1 MRPAVEHACCLY
13 GLRKLSCPGRGQDSG
28 LHTEPAGHGHTGSLE
43 GQRGQSP
50 DQWGPSSSFW
60 CNLDCW
66 AVGIIQLKRVSLIAV
81 DQGEIPTSLAKPNV
95 YLVASVASDQSSL
108 ASFRKGLTGAPE
120 WSLQEGWSVG
130 LAWRMEGWSE
140 GL

>member
-1 MRPAVEHACCLY
+1 M
-13 GLRKLSCPGRGQDSG
+13 QSG
-28 LHTEPAGHGHTGSLE
+28 LLGSGNHSAKTG
-43 GQRGQSP
+43 QF
-50 DQWGPSSSFW
+50 D
-60 CNLDCW
+60 
-66 AVGIIQLKRVSLIAV
+66 AV

-95 YLVASVASDQSSL
+95 YLVASVASDQSGL

-120 WSLQEGWSVG
+120 WSLQEGWPVV